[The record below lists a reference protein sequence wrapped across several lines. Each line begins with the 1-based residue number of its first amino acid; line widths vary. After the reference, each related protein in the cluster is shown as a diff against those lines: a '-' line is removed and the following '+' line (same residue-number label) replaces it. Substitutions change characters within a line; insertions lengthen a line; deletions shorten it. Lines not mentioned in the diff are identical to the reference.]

1 MLSKKKVVIATLLLI
16 PICFYVFDL
25 GYLIKAIKVGYLKG
39 HTTAFLSDYIHFDND
54 IIEAGDYQPWP
65 ISDSYNS
72 KNESEKLIELNKTK
86 ETTSYL
92 IIQNDSIIFEKYYLG
107 YHKDSISNS
116 FSMAKSFVSAMLG
129 KAIMDGYI
137 KSLDQ
142 PVSDYFEEFS
152 EGKAANLTV
161 GDLSSMSSGLNYVE
175 EYYSP
180 FSITARS
187 YFTEDIKSLILD
199 LEVVEE
205 PGQKYKYLSGDT
217 QLLGMILEKA
227 TGQTLSKYLSESF
240 WKPMGAKISAPWQLD
255 SKENNMVKAFCCIA
269 SSARDFARVGKLYK
283 QHGKWNGVQ
292 LLDSTF
298 IAKSLTPK
306 FSNAPFYGYGWW
318 LANYKNK
325 EIFYTRGHLGQLSI
339 VIPEDDLIIVR
350 LGNFISGEEEGSAHS
365 KDFYTYI
372 DEAYNI
378 IK

>member
-1 MLSKKKVVIATLLLI
+1 MLSKKKVTVVALLLI

-25 GYLIKAIKVGYLKG
+25 GYLIKAVKIGYSKG

-54 IIEAGDYQPWP
+54 TIDVGDYQPWL
-65 ISDSYNS
+65 ISDRYNN
-72 KNESEKLIELNKTK
+72 KNESEKLIELNKSK

-92 IIQNDSIIFEKYYLG
+92 IIQNDSIVFEKYYLG

-129 KAIMDGYI
+129 KAIMDGHI
-137 KSLDQ
+137 KSLNQ
-142 PVSDYFEEFS
+142 PVSDYFKEFS
-152 EGKAANLTV
+152 EGKAASLTV

-180 FSITARS
+180 FSITAKS

-205 PGQKYKYLSGDT
+205 PGQKYKYLSSDT

-227 TGQTLSKYLSESF
+227 TGQNLSDYLSDSF
-240 WKPMGAKISAPWQLD
+240 WKPMGAKIPAPWQID

-269 SSARDFARVGKLYK
+269 SNARDFARLGKLYK
-283 QHGKWNGVQ
+283 QNGEWNGVQ

-298 IAKSLTPK
+298 IANSITPK
-306 FSNAPFYGYGWW
+306 FSNAPFYAYGWW

-325 EIFYTRGHLGQLSI
+325 EIFYNRGHLGQLSI

-350 LGNFISGEEEGSAHS
+350 LGNLISKENGEAHS

-372 DEAYNI
+372 DEAYKI
-378 IK
+378 IQ